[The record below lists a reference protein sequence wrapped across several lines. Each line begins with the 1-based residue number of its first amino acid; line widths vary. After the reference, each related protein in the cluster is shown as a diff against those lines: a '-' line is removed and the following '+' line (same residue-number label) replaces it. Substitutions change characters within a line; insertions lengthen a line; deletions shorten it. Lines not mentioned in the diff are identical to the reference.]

1 MLADYFRYGIQNLT
15 KRKMRSWLTML
26 GIFIGIAAVV
36 ALVSLGQGF
45 QKYVNDEFE
54 KMGRDTIL
62 IQPKGELGAPG
73 TTTSVELTKED
84 LDEVLKVK
92 GVDRAAGVP
101 VGTIEIEF
109 NDIKRYAYALAM
121 PVDDSKEYSVLELMF
136 IQNYGIELGKEIEDG
151 DARKV
156 NLGHYYL
163 DRNLFEK
170 NVQLGNKVTLNGEV
184 FEVEGFYEVIGN
196 PSDDQN
202 IYITRDAYYEL
213 FPEKKDIYNVIYAK
227 AALGE
232 EPSQVA
238 DRIERAL
245 RKSRNLEEGKED
257 FAIQTAESF
266 LEAFNVIL
274 GVVQAVLIGIAAI
287 SLFVGAVGIMNT
299 MYTAILER
307 TKEIGVMKAIGA
319 RNSDI
324 MTLFLIESGILGFVG
339 GGIGVLIGM
348 GFAKMVEIIAT
359 LVLQTALLKAY
370 FPWYLIIGALM
381 FSFLVGTASGL
392 LPAWQASQL
401 KPVDA
406 LRYE

>member
-1 MLADYFRYGIQNLT
+1 MLTDYFRYGIQNLT

-36 ALVSLGQGF
+36 ALVSLGQGL
-45 QKYVNDEFE
+45 QKYINDEFE
-54 KMGRDTIL
+54 KMGRDMIL

-73 TTTSVELTKED
+73 TTTPVQLTKED

-92 GVDRAAGVP
+92 GIDRAAGVP

-151 DARKV
+151 DARKA

-163 DRNLFEK
+163 NRNLFEK

-184 FEVEGFYEVIGN
+184 FEVVGFYEVIGN

-213 FPEKKDIYNVIYAK
+213 FPEKKDVYNIIYAK
-227 AALGE
+227 AALSE

-238 DRIERAL
+238 DRIERVL

-257 FAIQTAESF
+257 FTIQTADSF

-319 RNSDI
+319 RNNDI
-324 MTLFLIESGILGFVG
+324 LLLFLIESGILGFVG

-348 GFAKMVEIIAT
+348 GFAKLVEIIAT

-381 FSFLVGTASGL
+381 FSFLVGAASGL